1 MKTIYLLRHAKSSWK
16 DATLD
21 DFDRPL
27 NKRGRRAAKLV
38 GQFLAK
44 NEIEPAQ
51 ILCSSSQR
59 TRETLECLQKTIG
72 ASIPTR
78 FEKGIYL
85 ATAPDLLKRLRGLG
99 DSLSSVM
106 VIGHNPGMERL
117 ALMLAATGGN
127 GATRMADKFPTGAL
141 AVLTADVDAWEHLAP
156 EMARLD
162 AFVCPRDLEAGKET

>member
-1 MKTIYLLRHAKSSWK
+1 VKTIYLLRHAKSSWK

-27 NKRGRRAAKLV
+27 NKRGRRAAKRL
-38 GQFLAK
+38 GEYLAAHG
-44 NEIEPAQ
+44 IEPAH

-59 TRETLECLQKTIG
+59 TRETLEHLQRAIG

-85 ATAPDLLKRLRGLG
+85 AEASELLSRLRGLS
-99 DSLSSVM
+99 DSLPSVM

-117 ALMLAATGGN
+117 ALMLAATGGK
-127 GATRMADKFPTGAL
+127 GDTRMADKFPTGAL
-141 AVLTADVDAWEHLAP
+141 AALSTDIDIWDQLAP
-156 EMARLD
+156 GAARLD
-162 AFVCPRDLEAGKET
+162 AFVCPRDLEES